1 MWAWGTLEKVLQV
14 IKGHLEDQGGLPKV
28 SAFPLIS
35 SQEGSD
41 YPQGMKMD
49 MCVRGTLC
57 VGV

>member
-14 IKGHLEDQGGLPKV
+14 IKGHLEDQGGLPKA

-49 MCVRGTLC
+49 IVCVRGTL
-57 VGV
+57 